1 MQTVRLV
8 QAANL
13 RTRPAPQGRAARAP
27 DRRPAAPR
35 LLHPGSSAG
44 EAFQVIAWSCLDR
57 FRLSEARLARTGD
70 AEALHQVRVA
80 LRQLRSAF
88 TIFAPIVADERFEHL
103 RGELRWLAG
112 TMNEARDIDVVISR
126 IDDPPASLST
136 ARKRAYSLA
145 AKALA
150 SARARH
156 LMNLLVEWLEHG
168 VWLEVRNPPD
178 VTAAAFASTSL
189 DRLRRKVKKK
199 GRHLRALDD
208 AELHE
213 LRIAAK
219 KLRYATEFFA
229 GLFPPAAARGRQEPF
244 AQALRGLQDR
254 LGELQDLA
262 VAPALLDRLQI
273 PRASWPKLTGRKRLV
288 KRADA
293 QFDRMIETAPF
304 WR

>member
-1 MQTVRLV
+1 M
-8 QAANL
+8 
-13 RTRPAPQGRAARAP
+13 
-27 DRRPAAPR
+27 
-35 LLHPGSSAG
+35 
-44 EAFQVIAWSCLDR
+44 SCLDR

-88 TIFAPIVADERFEHL
+88 SIFAPIVADERFAHL

-126 IDDPPASLST
+126 IDDPPASLT
-136 ARKRAYSLA
+136 AARKRAYA
-145 AKALA
+145 QATRALV
-150 SARARH
+150 SARTRH
-156 LMNLLVEWLEHG
+156 LMNLLTEWLEHG
-168 VWLEVRNPPD
+168 VWLEVRNPSD
-178 VTAAAFASTSL
+178 VTAAAFASASL
-189 DRLRRKVKKK
+189 DRLRRQVRKK
-199 GRHLRALDD
+199 GRDLRTLDD

-229 GLFPPAAARGRQEPF
+229 GLFPPAAERGRQEAF

-254 LGELQDLA
+254 LGDLQDLA
-262 VAPALLDRLQI
+262 VAPALLERLQI
-273 PRASWPKLTGRKRLV
+273 PRASWPKLARRKRLL

-293 QFDRMIETAPF
+293 QFDLTIETAPF